1 MIAISIQTSRA
12 FNDWICIQTSRAF
25 NDCDKYT
32 AHTYHSFVTGNMD
45 I

>member
-12 FNDWICIQTSRAF
+12 FK
-25 NDCDKYT
+25 DCDKYT
-32 AHTYHSFVTGNMD
+32 N

>member
-12 FNDWICIQTSRAF
+12 FND
-25 NDCDKYT
+25 CDKYT
-32 AHTYHSFVTGNMD
+32 N

>member
-1 MIAISIQTSRA
+1 MIAISIQTL
-12 FNDWICIQTSRAF
+12 QTSRAF

-32 AHTYHSFVTGNMD
+32 N